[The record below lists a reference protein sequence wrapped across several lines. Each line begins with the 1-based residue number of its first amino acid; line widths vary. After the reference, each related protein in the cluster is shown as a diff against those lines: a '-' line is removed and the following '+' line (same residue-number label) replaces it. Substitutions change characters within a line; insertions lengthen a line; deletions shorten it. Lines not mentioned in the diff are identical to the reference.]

1 MLGIAC
7 YIEIRL
13 LREILRTRTG
23 PVWQATSI
31 PVPKSVK
38 SDTIGVKTKRPMV
51 YPKTDKQLSEQEKT
65 LEKNAGDRAFGE

>member
-31 PVPKSVK
+31 PVPKSAK

-51 YPKTDKQLSEQEKT
+51 YPKTDKQLLEREET